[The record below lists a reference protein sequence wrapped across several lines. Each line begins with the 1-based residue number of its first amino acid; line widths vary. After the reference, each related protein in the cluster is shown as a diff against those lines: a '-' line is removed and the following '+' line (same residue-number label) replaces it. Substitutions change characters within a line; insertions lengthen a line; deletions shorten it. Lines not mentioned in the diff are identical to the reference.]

1 MVEKKVW
8 NFSKFIFQKTK
19 KNVFWKKYA
28 KWCEHLDFL
37 GIFLVSECPELYKNV
52 SIYMSLGQINLIFI
66 FICRT
71 LWYLFILCYF
81 LFTDYSRDTRT
92 RVKQVLEQ
100 KTTLAAASGVL
111 ILMALCGLVC
121 LMGKTCHEEKRKKKT
136 SLNHL
141 VKCSTPSVSTV
152 SFTSKPVN
160 WRPKILISA
169 FIDNQCIASR
179 TNHSIEESNQM
190 GLLDIR
196 LENRERDFIYVPYLF
211 YSFSISY

>member
-1 MVEKKVW
+1 MCTDHSR
-8 NFSKFIFQKTK
+8 NTK
-19 KNVFWKKYA
+19 
-28 KWCEHLDFL
+28 
-37 GIFLVSECPELYKNV
+37 
-52 SIYMSLGQINLIFI
+52 
-66 FICRT
+66 
-71 LWYLFILCYF
+71 
-81 LFTDYSRDTRT
+81 T

-169 FIDNQCIASR
+169 FIDNQCIAAR

-196 LENRERDFIYVPYLF
+196 LENRERFYIRTLFVLFIQHIILR
-211 YSFSISY
+211 IR